1 MIGEYICAR
10 IRHYLK
16 KNNMSSYRLSVI
28 SGIPSTT
35 LSEILKANSTTIPT
49 IITLERICDAFNI
62 SLSVFFAA
70 YKKGNAASA
79 ETLEFHERIDRLDPK
94 RRELLYQ
101 YVDFLYTLNN

>member
-1 MIGEYICAR
+1 MIGEYIYSR

-16 KNNMSSYRLSVI
+16 KNNMSYYRLSVI

-35 LSEILKANSTTIPT
+35 LCEILKADSTTIPT

-62 SLSVFFAA
+62 SLSTFFAA
-70 YKKGNAASA
+70 YKKDDITSA
-79 ETLEFHERIDRLDPK
+79 EILEYHERIDRLDPE
-94 RRELLYQ
+94 RRKLLFQ